1 MILSRTDRL
10 ILGILLGLALLAIGI
25 DQLIAPSQGPKM
37 AVGEGAEPLDLNTA
51 SFAELLRLPG
61 IGPTLAERIITYRE
75 RNGPFRSL
83 EELLHIRGIGP
94 KLLQRLKGRVKLGG
108 EPLLP

>member
-10 ILGILLGLALLAIGI
+10 ILGILLGLALLAAAVN
-25 DQLIAPSQGPKM
+25 QLIAPSQGPKV
-37 AVGEGAEPLDLNTA
+37 AVGESAEPLNLNTA

-83 EELLHIRGIGP
+83 EELLHVRGIGP
-94 KLLQRLKGRVKLGG
+94 KLLQKLEGRVKLGG
-108 EPLLP
+108 ELLQP